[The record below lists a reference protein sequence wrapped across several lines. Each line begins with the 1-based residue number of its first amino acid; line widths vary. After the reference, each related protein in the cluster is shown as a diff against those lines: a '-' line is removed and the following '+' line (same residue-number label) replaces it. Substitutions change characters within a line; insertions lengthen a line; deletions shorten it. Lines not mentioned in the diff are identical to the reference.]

1 MKDSQIK
8 EFVQNLMEK
17 DQDNIIDRQMLD
29 NLVHPIDKEKYN
41 KQKQK
46 VYFWYHVENIGIFI
60 LCYVLGFLACYGI
73 NMVVSANAKLDL
85 GEISGMAIL
94 LGVLFL
100 LLLDTIFEPFAQIKT
115 HRDNLLAPYINKSY
129 RYIEQA
135 KSAYPDLVYA
145 DFLNLG
151 KNAEYLVDQ
160 LSFAFLL
167 KKQKQADNLLNQT
180 KLLPQVGVLIK
191 ANKQISKDVAHKP
204 KNYDK
209 LVTSINKQINLANDL
224 LSKQITKPNAVKLI
238 SKIIQSGNDE
248 YINLLPNSLK
258 NEQIDLLIDHV
269 L

>member
-17 DQDNIIDRQMLD
+17 DQDNIIDRQMLN

-46 VYFWYHVENIGIFI
+46 IYFWYYVENIGMFI
-60 LCYVLGFLACYGI
+60 LCYVLSFLACYGI
-73 NMVVSANAKLDL
+73 NMVVSANEKLDL

-94 LGVLFL
+94 FEIIFL
-100 LLLDTIFEPFAQIKT
+100 LSLDTMFDPFAQIKT

-238 SKIIQSGNDE
+238 SKIIQSDNDE
-248 YINLLPNSLK
+248 YTDLLPNSLK

>member
-100 LLLDTIFEPFAQIKT
+100 LLLDIMFEPFAQIKT

>member
-17 DQDNIIDRQMLD
+17 DQDNIIDRQMLN

-46 VYFWYHVENIGIFI
+46 IYFWYYVENIGIFI
-60 LCYVLGFLACYGI
+60 LCYVLSFLACYGI

-94 LGVLFL
+94 FEIIFL
-100 LLLDTIFEPFAQIKT
+100 LSLDTIFEPFAQIKA

-191 ANKQISKDVAHKP
+191 ANKQISKNVAHKP

-209 LVTSINKQINLANDL
+209 LVTSINKQIDLANDL

>member
-17 DQDNIIDRQMLD
+17 DQDNIIDRQMLN

-85 GEISGMAIL
+85 EEISGMAIL
-94 LGVLFL
+94 FGVLFL
-100 LLLDTIFEPFAQIKT
+100 LSLDTIFEPFEKIKT

-160 LSFAFLL
+160 LDFAFLL

-209 LVTSINKQINLANDL
+209 LVTSINKQIDLANDL

-248 YINLLPNSLK
+248 YINLLPNNLK

>member
-46 VYFWYHVENIGIFI
+46 IYFLYYVENIGMFI
-60 LCYVLGFLACYGI
+60 LCYALSFLACYGI
-73 NMVVSANAKLDL
+73 NMVVSANEKLDL
-85 GEISGMAIL
+85 GEIFNMAIL
-94 LGVLFL
+94 FEIIFL
-100 LLLDTIFEPFAQIKT
+100 LALETMFDPFAQIKT

-167 KKQKQADNLLNQT
+167 KKQKQADDLLNQT

-224 LSKQITKPNAVKLI
+224 LSKQITKPNAVRLI
-238 SKIIQSGNDE
+238 SKIIQSDNDE
-248 YINLLPNSLK
+248 YTDLLPNNLK

>member
-1 MKDSQIK
+1 MKDSQIE

-46 VYFWYHVENIGIFI
+46 IYFWYYVENIGIFI
-60 LCYVLGFLACYGI
+60 LCYVLSFLACYGI

-85 GEISGMAIL
+85 EEIFNMAIL
-94 LGVLFL
+94 FEIIL
-100 LLLDTIFEPFAQIKT
+100 LLSLDTIFEPFEKIKT

-160 LSFAFLL
+160 LDFAFLL

-209 LVTSINKQINLANDL
+209 LVTSINKQIDLANDL

-248 YINLLPNSLK
+248 YINLLPNNLK

>member
-17 DQDNIIDRQMLD
+17 DHDNIIDRQMLN

-46 VYFWYHVENIGIFI
+46 IYFWYYVENIGIFI

-73 NMVVSANAKLDL
+73 NTVVSANAKLDL
-85 GEISGMAIL
+85 GELSGMAIL

-100 LLLDTIFEPFAQIKT
+100 LSLETIFEPFEQIKA

-160 LSFAFLL
+160 LDFAFLL

-238 SKIIQSGNDE
+238 SKIIQSDNDE
-248 YINLLPNSLK
+248 YTDLLPNSLK